1 MYKKNLIY
9 FIKYLFQ
16 KVSPPYNALFQRVSK
31 RDFSKRDFQQGLFL
45 FFLFLFIIFLFALHF
60 GKLMLMRKNGFEN
73 FAEHKNNNIILL
85 GDSILNNKKYVGL
98 RESVPELFRQVLTEK
113 NIDAKIYLYAED
125 NAYINDVYYQLDKLP
140 YYLTD
145 NNNSVIFLSI
155 GGNDLLGGS
164 NLDEMFLS
172 YKKLVESIYIKFP
185 NTKLILLDLYNP
197 YILSEFNNNHSFSNL
212 INIWN
217 NKLYEFVPY
226 FKSKISN
233 NNKYIQIFKISN
245 YLNDEKDFVNKI
257 EPSYFG
263 GIKIAQFGLQ
273 YI

>member
-9 FIKYLFQ
+9 IFQ
-16 KVSPPYNALFQRVSK
+16 KISK
-31 RDFSKRDFQQGLFL
+31 RNFQQGLFL
-45 FFLFLFIIFLFALHF
+45 FILFLFALYF

-98 RESVPELFRQVLTEK
+98 RESIPELFSQVFTEN

-185 NTKLILLDLYNP
+185 NIKLILLDLYIP
-197 YILSEFNNNHSFSNL
+197 FDIDKNL
-212 INIWN
+212 KEKINIWN
-217 NKLYEFVPY
+217 NKLYY
-226 FKSKISN
+226 LAKNIKSILN
-233 NNKYIQIFKISN
+233 RNFLFNINIFKISN
-245 YLNDEKDFVNKI
+245 YLNEQSDFVNKI
-257 EPSYFG
+257 EPSYYG
-263 GIKIAQFGLQ
+263 GKKLVKYAFINMLKP
-273 YI
+273 